1 MKNFHI
7 KYHLDK
13 EAISIKETE
22 QIPCENVDS
31 LIKKKK
37 KNKRTFFPIENQ
49 NKTFQF
55 GFVWPKLEYGGG
67 MLKTK
72 PDCFKSTDLA

>member
-37 KNKRTFFPIENQ
+37 NKNVPFSP
-49 NKTFQF
+49 
-55 GFVWPKLEYGGG
+55 
-67 MLKTK
+67 
-72 PDCFKSTDLA
+72 